1 MHPFSRRKFL
11 GGAATLVGVIA
22 GGLVLIRCALLGDD
36 DLTDRSFRTDEA
48 SGHTHT
54 VTVKAADMKAPPA
67 VGVVLIS
74 GETDSHTHNVEL
86 TAEQL
91 RKVGAYS
98 TFTVET
104 SEENGHVHNITF
116 R

>member
-1 MHPFSRRKFL
+1 MHPISRRKFL
-11 GGAATLVGVIA
+11 GGAAALVGVLA

-36 DLTDRSFRTDEA
+36 EVTDRTFRTDEA

-54 VTVKAADMKAPPA
+54 VTVKAADMKAPPSSGT
-67 VGVVLIS
+67 VIFS
-74 GETDSHTHNVEL
+74 GETDSHTHEVEL

-98 TFTVET
+98 SFTVET